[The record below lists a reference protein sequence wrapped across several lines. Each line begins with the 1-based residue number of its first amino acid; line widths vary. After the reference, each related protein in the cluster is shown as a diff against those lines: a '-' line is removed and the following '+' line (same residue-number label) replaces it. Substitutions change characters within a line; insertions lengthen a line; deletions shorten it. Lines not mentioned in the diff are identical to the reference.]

1 MIHKRRSRKQWLA
14 PPIWLIVACSLIS
27 ACTRRNTQAEV
38 ADRKQILN
46 CGNAA
51 EPSTIDPSLVSS
63 ESDSNIVYALFEGLA
78 AFDPESLSPEPSVAE
93 GWESNG
99 DATVWTFHLRPNSRW
114 SNGDPVTAGDFVY
127 SYRRML
133 SPKLGSSSA
142 YILFHLRNGEAY
154 YDGKITDFS
163 LVGARAADERTL
175 VLSLQG
181 PVPYFPSMVCQAS
194 WFPVHRATIEKF
206 GAIDDSAT
214 LWTRPANLVGNGPFV
229 LTEWRPNQVIRVAKS
244 PTYWNRNNVRL
255 QGCNFYPIDDKSAEE
270 MAFRSGQLHVTQYV
284 PRTKI
289 AGYRQDKS
297 AVLREFKKTATFY
310 LRLNVNKV
318 PLNDVRVRRALA
330 LALDRNAIAG
340 GLLKGGE
347 TPASSL
353 TPPGTGGFTASIPME
368 FDVAKA
374 RRLLAEAGYPQGKGF
389 PRLDYLYASSGG
401 GKSALGETI
410 QQMWLKNLGIEVTLT
425 NQEFKVW
432 ADTLQQGNYMISFND
447 WVADYFDPSTFI
459 DLMIPTEA
467 TTTRAGETR
476 TMTGSMVLR
485 RAHLTTGGGSYI
497 FRIARPSSRSEC
509 PIIPVFFEAGNR
521 LVRPEVKGWYDNP
534 LDIHPL
540 NSVYLSSS
548 D

>member
-1 MIHKRRSRKQWLA
+1 MGSAVWLVLA
-14 PPIWLIVACSLIS
+14 SSLLC
-27 ACTRRNTQAEV
+27 ACTRRQTQAEIGG
-38 ADRKQILN
+38 RQQILN

-63 ESDSNIVYALFEGLA
+63 ASDSNIVYALFEGLA
-78 AFDPESLSPEPSVAE
+78 AFDPKSLRPEPSVAE
-93 GWESNG
+93 RWESNG
-99 DATVWTFHLRPNSRW
+99 DATVWTFHLRANARW
-114 SNGDPVTAGDFVY
+114 SNGDPVTASDFVY

-142 YILFHLRNGEAY
+142 YILLRLRNGEAFY
-154 YDGKITDFS
+154 GGKITDFS
-163 LVGARAADERTL
+163 LVGATAADDRTL
-175 VLSLQG
+175 VLSLEA

-194 WFPVHRATIEKF
+194 WFPVHRATIERF
-206 GAIDDSAT
+206 GAIGDSAT

-229 LTEWRPNQVIRVAKS
+229 LTEWKPNQVIRVAKS
-244 PTYWNRNNVRL
+244 PTYWNRDNVRL

-270 MAFRSGQLHVTQYV
+270 MAFRSGQLDVTQYV

-289 AGYRQDKS
+289 AAYRLDKS
-297 AVLREFKKTATFY
+297 GVLREFKKTATFY
-310 LRLNVNKV
+310 LRLNVNKA

-330 LALDRNAIAG
+330 LALDRNAIAA

-347 TPASSL
+347 TAASSL
-353 TPPGTGGFTASIPME
+353 TPPGTGGFTARIPLE
-368 FDVAKA
+368 FDIAKA
-374 RRLLAEAGYPQGKGF
+374 TQLLAEAGYPQGKGF

-401 GKSALGETI
+401 GKSALGEAI

-459 DLMIPTEA
+459 DLMITKGGNNSTGWGNADYDRLDGLAANTPDNVRRFGYFQDCEA
-467 TTTRAGETR
+467 I
-476 TMTGSMVLR
+476 L
-485 RAHLTTGGGSYI
+485 
-497 FRIARPSSRSEC
+497 AREC

-521 LVRPEVKGWYDNP
+521 LVRPDVKGWYDNP
-534 LDIHPL
+534 LDVHPL
-540 NSVYLSSS
+540 NSVYLSLS